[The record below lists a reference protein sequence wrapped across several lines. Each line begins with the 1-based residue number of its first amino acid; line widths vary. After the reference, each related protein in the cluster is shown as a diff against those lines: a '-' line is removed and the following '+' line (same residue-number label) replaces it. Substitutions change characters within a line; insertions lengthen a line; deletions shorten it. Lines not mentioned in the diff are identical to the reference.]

1 MPLVSYSD
9 GGYIKSGLLWEG
21 FNWEEKLQ
29 VVKHHHFLLIPL
41 KPFLN
46 PLNSSY
52 LLLSNVKIHTLLN
65 PISLIFLSFLIMI
78 LVIFSAFIIIYTGWM
93 IYQVRSAE
101 SN

>member
-1 MPLVSYSD
+1 MYGKVLI
-9 GGYIKSGLLWEG
+9 GKKSCETSSFS
-21 FNWEEKLQ
+21 FN
-29 VVKHHHFLLIPL
+29 IPL